1 VKRNLE
7 RYQSEKKNMKQS
19 QHTTSSELKTTVND
33 VVRWAQELRYL
44 HARIAS
50 FFARPEPRHRCLLYL
65 QGMLSDVA
73 RKNGWQLAE
82 QAGETRPDGMQRL
95 LSNAVWDEDR
105 VRDEL
110 RIYALEQLGTPHAIA
125 AIDETSFPK
134 RGNKSAGV
142 ASQYCGTTRQVE
154 NCQVGVF
161 LSYISHL
168 GHTLLD
174 RELYLPRHWVEDR
187 PRCEEAGIPEA
198 VRFQTKCELAR
209 RMMERLH
216 DAQVPI
222 DWVVADTVYGNNLDL
237 RTWLEDHG
245 YWHVLAVANTE
256 QIGIMTP
263 EGPKLMTVKQAEQL
277 LVKPQEWQCL
287 SVRTGTKGPLL
298 FDWASLPILHHWADD
313 KRHWLL
319 IRRIKSD
326 PTEKTYYLVFGAVGT
341 TLEEMARAIGA
352 RWCIEEEFENAK
364 DIGLD
369 QYEVRSFAGW
379 FRHVTLVLLVLAM
392 LTVICAKER
401 LSSVASESGQASHFP
416 IALTVP
422 EVRRLLGRL
431 LFPLSRSATA
441 VLAWSWWRRCHQARA
456 SASHA
461 KRRLNS
467 S

>member
-1 VKRNLE
+1 MRCG
-7 RYQSEKKNMKQS
+7 MKVGS
-19 QHTTSSELKTTVND
+19 VTNCVRMSLNDSALSMLLWPSMRRVFGSSGD
-33 VVRWAQELRYL
+33 
-44 HARIAS
+44 
-50 FFARPEPRHRCLLYL
+50 
-65 QGMLSDVA
+65 
-73 RKNGWQLAE
+73 
-82 QAGETRPDGMQRL
+82 
-95 LSNAVWDEDR
+95 
-105 VRDEL
+105 
-110 RIYALEQLGTPHAIA
+110 
-125 AIDETSFPK
+125 
-134 RGNKSAGV
+134 KSAGV
-142 ASQYCGTTRQVE
+142 APQYCGTTKQVE

-187 PRCEEAGIPEA
+187 SRCEEAGIPDT

-209 RMMERLH
+209 QMMERLH
-216 DAQVPI
+216 QAQIPI

-277 LVKPQEWQCL
+277 LVKPQDWQCL

-298 FDWASLPILHHWADD
+298 FDWACLPILHQWADD

-319 IRRIKSD
+319 IRRLKSD
-326 PTEKTYYLVFGAVGT
+326 TTEKTYYLVFGPAGT
-341 TLEEMARAIGA
+341 TLEVMAGAIGA

-364 DIGLD
+364 DLGLD
-369 QYEVRSFAGW
+369 QYEVRSFVGW
-379 FRHVTLVLLVLAM
+379 FRHMTLVLLVLAM
-392 LTVICAKER
+392 LTVICAKQRGCPTVSAEEG
-401 LSSVASESGQASHFP
+401 SDQVTPSP
-416 IALTVP
+416 IPLTVP

-431 LFPLSRSATA
+431 LFPFPRSAMA
-441 VLAWSWWRRCHQARA
+441 VLAWSWWRRCQQGRAR
-456 SASHA
+456 ASHA
-461 KRRLNS
+461 KQRLNS

>member
-1 VKRNLE
+1 
-7 RYQSEKKNMKQS
+7 M
-19 QHTTSSELKTTVND
+19 
-33 VVRWAQELRYL
+33 
-44 HARIAS
+44 AS

-110 RIYALEQLGTPHAIA
+110 RRYVLEHLGAEHAIA

-134 RGNKSAGV
+134 QGDKSAGV
-142 ASQYCGTTRQVE
+142 APQYCGSTKQVE

-161 LSYISHL
+161 LSYISPR

-187 PRCEEAGIPEA
+187 PRCEEAGIPET
-198 VRFQTKCELAR
+198 VCFQTKCELAR
-209 RMMERLH
+209 RMMERLYQ
-216 DAQVPI
+216 AQVSI

-245 YWHVLAVANTE
+245 YWYVLAVANTE

-263 EGPKLMTVKQAEQL
+263 DGPRLMTVKQAEQL
-277 LVKPQEWQCL
+277 LVKSLDWQCL

-298 FDWASLPILHHWADD
+298 FDWACLPLLHRWADD

-319 IRRIKSD
+319 IRRIPND
-326 PTEKTYYLVFGAVGT
+326 PTEKTYYLVFGPVGT
-341 TLEEMARAIGA
+341 TLEVMARAIGA
-352 RWCIEEEFENAK
+352 RWCIEEEFENGK

-369 QYEVRSFAGW
+369 HYEVRSFAGW
-379 FRHVTLVLLVLAM
+379 FRHMTLVLLVLAL
-392 LTVICAKER
+392 LTVVCAREQ
-401 LSSVASESGQASHFP
+401 LSCVASESNQTPPFP

-431 LFPLSRSATA
+431 LFPLSRSVRD
-441 VLAWSWWRRCHQARA
+441 VLAWSWWRRCQQAKA

>member
-1 VKRNLE
+1 
-7 RYQSEKKNMKQS
+7 MKQS
-19 QHTTSSELKTTVND
+19 QHTTSSELKTTAND
-33 VVRWAQELRYL
+33 VVRWAMELRHL
-44 HARIAS
+44 HARIAP
-50 FFARPEPRHRCLLYL
+50 FFARPEPRHRSLLYL
-65 QGMLSDVA
+65 QGILSDVA

-82 QAGETRPDGMQRL
+82 QAGEKRPDGMQRL
-95 LSNAVWDEDR
+95 LTSAVWDEGR

-110 RIYALEQLGTPHAIA
+110 RKYVLQRLGDPHAIV

-134 RGNKSAGV
+134 RGDKSAGV
-142 ASQYCGTTRQVE
+142 AQQYCGSTKQVE

-161 LSYISHL
+161 LSYISPL

-174 RELYLPRHWVEDR
+174 RELYLPRHWLEDR
-187 PRCEEAGIPEA
+187 PRCKEAGIPET

-216 DAQVPI
+216 DAEIPI

-277 LVKPQEWQCL
+277 LVKPQDWQCL

-298 FDWASLPILHHWADD
+298 FDWACLPILHQWADD

-319 IRRIKSD
+319 IRRLKSD
-326 PTEKTYYLVFGAVGT
+326 PTEKTYYLVFGPAGT
-341 TLEEMARAIGA
+341 TLEVMAGAIGA

-364 DIGLD
+364 DLGLD
-369 QYEVRSFAGW
+369 QYEVRSFVGW
-379 FRHVTLVLLVLAM
+379 FRHMTLVLLVLAM
-392 LTVICAKER
+392 LTVICTRER
-401 LSSVASESGQASHFP
+401 LPCAASESNQTPPFP
-416 IALTVP
+416 IPLTVP

-431 LFPLSRSATA
+431 LFPLSHSAPA
-441 VLAWSWWRRCHQARA
+441 VLAWSWWRRCQQARA

>member
-1 VKRNLE
+1 
-7 RYQSEKKNMKQS
+7 MKQS
-19 QHTTSSELKTTVND
+19 QHTTSSELKTTAND
-33 VVRWAQELRYL
+33 VVRWAMELRHL
-44 HARIAS
+44 HARITP
-50 FFARPEPRHRCLLYL
+50 FFARPEPRKRCLLYL
-65 QGMLSDVA
+65 QGILSDVA

-82 QAGETRPDGMQRL
+82 QAGERRPDGMQRL
-95 LSNAVWDEDR
+95 LSNAVWDQDR

-110 RIYALEQLGTPHAIA
+110 RTYVLEHLGAEHAIA

-134 RGNKSAGV
+134 RGDKSAGV
-142 ASQYCGTTRQVE
+142 APQYCGTTGQVE

-161 LSYISHL
+161 LSYISPL

-187 PRCEEAGIPEA
+187 QRCEEAGIPET

-216 DAQVPI
+216 NAQVPI

-237 RTWLEDHG
+237 RTWLEEQG
-245 YWHVLAVANTE
+245 YWYVLAVANTE

-263 EGPKLMTVKQAEQL
+263 DGPRLMTVKQAEQL
-277 LVKPQEWQCL
+277 LVKVQDWQCL

-298 FDWASLPILHHWADD
+298 FDWACLPLFHRWADD
-313 KRHWLL
+313 QKHWLL
-319 IRRIKSD
+319 IRRIPNN
-326 PTEKTYYLVFGAVGT
+326 PTEKTYYLVFGPVGT
-341 TLEEMARAIGA
+341 TLEVMARAIGA
-352 RWCIEEEFENAK
+352 RWCIEEEFENGK

-369 QYEVRSFAGW
+369 HYEARSFVGW
-379 FRHVTLVLLVLAM
+379 FRHMTLVLLVLAL
-392 LTVICAKER
+392 LTIVCARER
-401 LSSVASESGQASHFP
+401 LSCEARESNQTPPFP

-431 LFPLSRSATA
+431 LFPLARSATA
-441 VLAWSWWRRCHQARA
+441 VLAWSWWRRCQQARA
-456 SASHA
+456 RASHA
-461 KRRLNS
+461 KRRFNS